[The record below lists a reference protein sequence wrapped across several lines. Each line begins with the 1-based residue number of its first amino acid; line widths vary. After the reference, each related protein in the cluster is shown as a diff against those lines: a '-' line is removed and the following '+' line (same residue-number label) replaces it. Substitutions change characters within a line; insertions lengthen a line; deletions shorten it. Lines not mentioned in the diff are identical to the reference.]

1 MIRALVIVAVAGFL
15 MAVSCISA
23 AIAIGGPQ
31 AFARSGWTWTWS
43 DDDHPP
49 RFGWRPTVARGPEIQ
64 RDFPWSGE
72 ALEVNAPAEIEYVQA
87 EGPARLTV
95 RGPAAVL
102 DRVRV
107 QGGRITLTPGAPAWS
122 DLRIRLSAPKV
133 TRFELNGAN
142 RLTISG
148 YRQDEL
154 VLEASGHAEI
164 DAAGEVKSV
173 RLRLSGAGEA
183 DLSDLKAAGAEV
195 DISGAGQASVGPT
208 EWARIDISGMGDV
221 DLLTQPK
228 DLQTNISGA
237 GRIRTPSDSDDDD
250 DDDRGPKRA
259 T

>member
-15 MAVSCISA
+15 MAIGCISA
-23 AIAIGGPQ
+23 AVAIGGPQ
-31 AFARSGWTWTWS
+31 AFARSGWTWTWG

-49 RFGWRPTVARGPEIQ
+49 RFGWRPTVARGPQTQ
-64 RDFPWSGE
+64 RDFPWSGDR
-72 ALEVNAPAEIEYVQA
+72 LEVNAPAEIEYVQA

-107 QGGRITLTPGAPAWS
+107 QGGRISLTPGAPAWS
-122 DLRIRLSAPKV
+122 DLHIRLSAPDV
-133 TRFELNGAN
+133 TRFQLNGAN

-164 DAAGEVKSV
+164 DAAGEVKTV
-173 RLRLSGAGEA
+173 RLRLSGDGEA
-183 DLSDLKAAGAEV
+183 DLSELKAAGAEI
-195 DISGAGQASVGPT
+195 DISGAGRASVGPS

-221 DLLTQPK
+221 DLLTRPK
-228 DLQTNISGA
+228 ELQTNISGA
-237 GRIRTPSDSDDDD
+237 GRIRTPGDSDVDAEEDG
-250 DDDRGPKRA
+250 GPKRA